1 MIYGLQ
7 QERNF
12 LCCTPNLRGYGE
24 RSHWPYKYHGPST
37 ESGWIFILFK
47 KKMSVRSD
55 LWYAEHTEPNNTFVF
70 RPHFW
75 ASEMK
80 KKSTYIHTLIQ
91 KKKIAWNH
99 QQVTELE
106 FGYWRPE
113 ATDYLHFI
121 DKEQRGASEK
131 QRRCSQVMG
140 SMPYFRVVTFSLPPW
155 LLCDTIP
162 SDRQRWQLHVPMYQ
176 NPSFSLSVNSQTSFY
191 CDDLTRILS

>member
-47 KKMSVRSD
+47 KKCQWGLIYDMQSTPSPTTP
-55 LWYAEHTEPNNTFVF
+55 LFFGLISEPVK
-70 RPHFW
+70 W
-75 ASEMK
+75 K
-80 KKSTYIHTLIQ
+80 KRAHISIHWF

-191 CDDLTRILS
+191 CDVLTRILC